1 MDRMMDYASRWR
13 WGLDAVSDP
22 VLMHGDVNWDN
33 IIVEDCDVVGLID
46 FDNVE
51 IGTSDIEAWR
61 LVGAIAGCGDTDVPV
76 TPV

>member
-1 MDRMMDYASRWR
+1 
-13 WGLDAVSDP
+13 
-22 VLMHGDVNWDN
+22 MHGDVNWDN